1 MLLHAIPFLCLR
13 SQLEVVQAE
22 VGWRRRAALFAAAE
36 YFGAAG
42 SVTTSRR
49 RRAAWLK
56 AMRATRAGVKAL
68 MAAQEAIIFNVM
80 QSLDGGEVQA
90 SA

>member
-1 MLLHAIPFLCLR
+1 
-13 SQLEVVQAE
+13 VQAE
-22 VGWRRRAALFAAAE
+22 VGWRRRATLLAAAE

-56 AMRATRAGVKAL
+56 AMRATRAGLKAL
-68 MAAQEAIIFNVM
+68 VAAQEAVMVNVM
-80 QSLDGGEVQA
+80 QSLDGGDPQA